1 MKRAS
6 RLLLLLVPLAFGW
19 LSHARPGSAEEG
31 PNARYAFAD
40 TTLLRDTLDLK
51 FDRLFP
57 LADSLH
63 MTPDTLRAL
72 SVRYDLRLER
82 LVALAD
88 SMRVPIDSVG
98 VTIERQQFS
107 PLAVTSRTTNAF
119 RYTSSY
125 IIGQTSTT
133 WTNSSDYNLARGPL
147 FLRSVINI
155 ALSRYTAGNVTSLR
169 QTRSLG
175 TEMGWRLSQ
184 NLSLGGR
191 ANLQRFA
198 NLDRSIYSATD
209 NSDEYQFS
217 MRSRQAM
224 IPGMSSE
231 LNFFSGVLDQ
241 SKSSGG
247 KRGVTGDL
255 NGRVIYTR
263 GTWLS
268 QSTDG
273 QITGNVARTR
283 PPGISDAINTQDLSS
298 NLRGSLALFENAPVG
313 LNVSYGLR
321 ASRVESPVARPVPG
335 IQPVLTNSRDLDV
348 TLRMRIDND
357 RYVNF
362 DQHWSNSENSTVSGL
377 LRVGA
382 PIALT
387 TSEDRAFSV
396 EGRYPLLG
404 FTLDAHFTDT
414 DGIGGS
420 PRSTIT
426 GDQAIKD
433 TINYREDQLQHS
445 RAIDATLSRNVSSH
459 LTTRATGTV
468 SLDSYDY
475 TVDLTGATA
484 TNPRDQ
490 YNQSYR
496 IETLYTPSDRFNSGV
511 TFEVARTLFINLSS
525 ASSSA
530 NTENRSY
537 RAEWRWNCRLLP
549 GLTAT
554 QRNNVLASYD
564 YVTFQDN
571 QNRLGLDYSTVTT
584 LNAVLTPRLTLD
596 VNHNARYQPRGSYNR
611 AADGVEYFS
620 PGDES
625 RNYLLSSR
633 IAYTPI
639 PALSFSLSP
648 DYQQYNR
655 ATRTSSGTVPQS
667 QQRTLNFSGGSN
679 LNLAVGGRGRL
690 TGNISRSYNSSRTT
704 SYTSGASNSPRSE
717 TDFWN
722 GSLLFSWSL

>member
-19 LSHARPGSAEEG
+19 ISHARPGGAAEG
-31 PNARYAFAD
+31 IDARYAFAD
-40 TTLLRDTLDLK
+40 TTLLRDTLDLH

-57 LADSLH
+57 LADSLR
-63 MTPDTLRAL
+63 MTADTLRAL
-72 SVRYDLRLER
+72 SIRYQVSLER

-88 SMRVPIDSVG
+88 SMRVPVDSVG
-98 VTIERQQFS
+98 VMIERQQFS

-125 IIGQTSTT
+125 VIGQTSNT
-133 WTNSSDYNLARGPL
+133 WTNTSDYNLARGAL

-155 ALSRYTAGNVTSLR
+155 TLGRYRAGLTTSLR
-169 QTRSLG
+169 QTRALG
-175 TEMGWRLSQ
+175 TEVGWRLSQ
-184 NLSLGGR
+184 NFSLGGR

-224 IPGMSSE
+224 VKGMSSE

-263 GTWLS
+263 GEWLS

-273 QITGNVARTR
+273 QITGNVAHTT
-283 PPGISDAINTQDLSS
+283 PPGSPVTINTRDHSS

-321 ASRVESPVARPVPG
+321 SSRVESPIARPVPS
-335 IQPVLTNSRDLDV
+335 IQPVVTNSRDLDV
-348 TLRMRIDND
+348 SLRMRIDND
-357 RYVNF
+357 RYVSF
-362 DQHWSNSENSTVSGL
+362 DQRWGDSQNSTNSGL
-377 LRVGA
+377 GAVGSA
-382 PIALT
+382 IALT
-387 TSEDRAFSV
+387 TSGDRAFSV

-404 FTLDAHFTDT
+404 FTLDAHYGDT
-414 DGIGGS
+414 RGTSRS
-420 PRSTIT
+420 PRSIILGTT
-426 GDQAIKD
+426 IKD
-433 TINYREDQLQHS
+433 TINYREEQLQHS
-445 RAIDATLSRNVSSH
+445 RSADATLSRNLASH
-459 LTTRATGTV
+459 LTARATGSV

-475 TVDLTGATA
+475 TVDRARAPA

-496 IETLYTPSDRFNSGV
+496 VEALYTPSDRFNSGV
-511 TFEVARTLFINLSS
+511 TFEVARTLFINLTT

-554 QRNNVLASYD
+554 QRNNLLASYD
-564 YVTFQDN
+564 YLTFQDDA
-571 QNRLGLDYSTVTT
+571 NRLALDYSTVTT

-596 VNHNARYQPRGSYNR
+596 VNHNARYQPRGTYNR
-611 AADGVEYFS
+611 LPDGLEYFS

-625 RNYLLSSR
+625 RNYLLNTR

-648 DYQQYNR
+648 DYQQYDR
-655 ATRTSSGTVPQS
+655 STRTSAGTVPQNR
-667 QQRTLNFSGGSN
+667 QRALNFSGGAN
-679 LNLAVGGRGRL
+679 LNLRVAGRGRL
-690 TGNISRSYNSSRTT
+690 TGNINRTYTSSRNT
-704 SYTSGASNSPRSE
+704 SYTAGALLSPRSE
-717 TDFWN
+717 NDFWN